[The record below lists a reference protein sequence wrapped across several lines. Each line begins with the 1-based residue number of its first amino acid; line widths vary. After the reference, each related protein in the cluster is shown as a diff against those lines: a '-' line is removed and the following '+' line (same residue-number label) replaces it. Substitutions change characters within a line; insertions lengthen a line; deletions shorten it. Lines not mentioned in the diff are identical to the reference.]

1 LEPQGKGH
9 TLGEQI
15 RKGRVCVIC
24 KCIFHIKIYLYT
36 WKTNLKI
43 TFFPKIKHE
52 KKIFLAKI
60 AKHRLSIAV
69 FLGPWSW
76 VGRHGVE

>member
-1 LEPQGKGH
+1 MK
-9 TLGEQI
+9 
-15 RKGRVCVIC
+15 
-24 KCIFHIKIYLYT
+24 
-36 WKTNLKI
+36 
-43 TFFPKIKHE
+43 